1 MKKLIYIGIIIGL
14 SHLSIYAQNWISN
27 PSIYSTL
34 QINQFNTKKSEGNI
48 GYTLGV
54 NASQPLSKLLS
65 ISYGIGI
72 THKNLRHSKSK
83 PYNTISDYSSY
94 WVTIPIQ
101 GHLWISKNSTLYMG
115 SYYNIHINTKKS
127 VREEI
132 NNSFLETERPNITS
146 YKKRSNTSIKT
157 DNQYGITCG
166 ASTKITKQGT
176 LLLDYQL
183 GLKKVYDVSKDSTL
197 SVTYNHKF

>member
-1 MKKLIYIGIIIGL
+1 MKKIIYIGIIIGL
-14 SHLSIYAQNWISN
+14 SHISIHAQNWISN
-27 PSIYSTL
+27 PSIYSAL

-72 THKNLRHSKSK
+72 THKNLRYSKSK
-83 PYNTISDYSSY
+83 PYTISDYSSY

-101 GHLWISKNSTLYMG
+101 GHLWVSKNSTLYIG
-115 SYYNIHINTKKS
+115 GYYNIHIHTKKRD
-127 VREEI
+127 RETI
-132 NNSFLETERPNITS
+132 KNTFLELANSNITS
-146 YKKRSNTSIKT
+146 YKEKSNTSVNT
-157 DNQYGITCG
+157 HNQYGITFG
-166 ASTKITKQGT
+166 ASTKVTKQGT

-183 GLKKVYDVSKDSTL
+183 GLKNVYGLNKDSTL
-197 SVTYNHKF
+197 SLTYSHKF